1 MVEQLERV
9 GLRVRV
15 GLEGWRSMVSGAD
28 TDFAPIISGA
38 VTGTHPPAD
47 TAAIQTRWL
56 KEARGA
62 AFRSER
68 YPEFAQH
75 EQQAAAAKTVIDRGF
90 EVVVAMGGNGTMEGI
105 KALSRR
111 LIDAGASE
119 VRCFFVPVTI
129 DGDVSGTDS
138 IGQATAVE
146 VGSERIRRFVAD
158 ADTHQRCYVIEMM
171 GSKSGCHALHSSI
184 GGGGHYAVAC
194 DPLPTIELR
203 RIATA
208 VAHRRSTVI
217 AVAAGHCEPE
227 RKRLAA
233 AQCEAEAGHFAN
245 GGRAELQGLASA
257 AKHFCAQL
265 QSTGCLGAGTRMVYE
280 PWSRDLRGALPN
292 AADHFL
298 AQAMARQI
306 AGMVR
311 DGNGPANAMPT
322 FRGGRAGVL
331 PFDELET
338 DNAVDPVTLKLAD
351 NL

>member
-1 MVEQLERV
+1 MSNVITASAASRRFASPLCPCAPVPLVVPAHPPPANPRFPAV
-9 GLRVRV
+9 VIGDPASLVR
-15 GLEGWRSMVSGAD
+15 GYRVSGAD

-194 DPLPTIELR
+194 EVASLPSLSSLSSLSPSLSSLSPLSLSLLS
-203 RIATA
+203 
-208 VAHRRSTVI
+208 RS
-217 AVAAGHCEPE
+217 
-227 RKRLAA
+227 LD
-233 AQCEAEAGHFAN
+233 
-245 GGRAELQGLASA
+245 LSW
-257 AKHFCAQL
+257 
-265 QSTGCLGAGTRMVYE
+265 LGV
-280 PWSRDLRGALPN
+280 
-292 AADHFL
+292 
-298 AQAMARQI
+298 
-306 AGMVR
+306 
-311 DGNGPANAMPT
+311 
-322 FRGGRAGVL
+322 
-331 PFDELET
+331 
-338 DNAVDPVTLKLAD
+338 
-351 NL
+351 